1 MEQDRTPEIS
11 PWTYGQIIYEKG
23 SKTTQY
29 WKVSSTNDEW
39 ETGQLHV
46 KKKRN

>member
-29 WKVSSTNDEW
+29 LKISSTNGD
-39 ETGQLHV
+39 GKMDSHM
-46 KKKRN
+46 

>member
-29 WKVSSTNDEW
+29 WKISSTNGD
-39 ETGQLHV
+39 GKMDSHM
-46 KKKRN
+46 